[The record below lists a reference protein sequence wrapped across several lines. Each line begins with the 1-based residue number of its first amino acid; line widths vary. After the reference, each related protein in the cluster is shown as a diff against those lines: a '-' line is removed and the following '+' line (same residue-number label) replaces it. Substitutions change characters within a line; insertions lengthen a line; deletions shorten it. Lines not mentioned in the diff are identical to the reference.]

1 MADDDIEKLLREID
15 AMNQG
20 QRPAGTPVP
29 AQPAGTSAT
38 ASQGSDGGSG
48 TSRGAWAG
56 AGAIG
61 GLAVGGF
68 VGTVL
73 TFLPSVGTL
82 PTAIGAA
89 IGGAA
94 VGFVS
99 RPPAWFS
106 RRSRK

>member
-15 AMNQG
+15 AMNQA
-20 QRPAGTPVP
+20 QRPGGAPVP
-29 AQPAGTSAT
+29 AQQAGPPASAPES
-38 ASQGSDGGSG
+38 AGA

-61 GLAVGGF
+61 GLAVGGV

-73 TFLPSVGTL
+73 TFLPYVSTL

-89 IGGAA
+89 VGGAA

-99 RPPAWFS
+99 QPPGWFA